1 MISTLQSLPYVVSSL
16 EPFTDTKTMNIHLPN
31 ILNVQSLILNEEVL
45 LLDNLKK
52 ASGIRNF

>member
-1 MISTLQSLPYVVSSL
+1 MSNTLQSLPYVVSSL
-16 EPFTDTKTMNIHLPN
+16 EPIIDTKIMNIHLH
-31 ILNVQSLILNEEVL
+31 NVQSLILNEEVL